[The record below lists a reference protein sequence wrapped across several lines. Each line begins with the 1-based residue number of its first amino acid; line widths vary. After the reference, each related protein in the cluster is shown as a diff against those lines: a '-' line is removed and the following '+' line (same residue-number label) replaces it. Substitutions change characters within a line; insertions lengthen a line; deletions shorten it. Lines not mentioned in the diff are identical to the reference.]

1 MVDTGN
7 AKRLTV
13 ESREAG
19 YMCSQ
24 RGMVGDPFCHC
35 GVIPLVMHRG
45 MKAGQ
50 INGLNFMS

>member
-24 RGMVGDPFCHC
+24 RGQESIQAGAYR
-35 GVIPLVMHRG
+35 VMREEV
-45 MKAGQ
+45 K
-50 INGLNFMS
+50 LS